1 MTGTVGSP
9 ISHPHLS
16 RRQWLQAGSIGLMG
30 LTQADVQAARDQ
42 NRRAPVKSVIYL
54 FLSGGLGQ
62 HDSFDMKPDA
72 PDNIRG
78 EFDPVSTRT
87 PGLQICEHLPRLA
100 DCSDKWAVVRS
111 LSHSTNGHS
120 LGHHI
125 MLTGRSD
132 TPRGFSGNKPQATDH
147 PSIVSQVGY
156 LLRDRSNPNSIVSC
170 IAVARENAR
179 QIRDVIT
186 TEMWEQI
193 NDLHWSLQDDE
204 DIWREPVQEQLR
216 IIRRG
221 CQLVYGITDTTLSR
235 DLSWLFSQLGRLIER
250 ADKTSRIL
258 DVKYFLLLPSPE
270 EVGGVLDELQWIT
283 LLRTAGAYQMYR
295 QSMQHAIS
303 PASVA
308 RFLLLDPIFPRS
320 VRYCLQGISDTLQQI
335 QRQPNQDTPDD
346 LDCLRGQLL
355 ARWSYVRID
364 NLIEAG
370 LHEAIDQL
378 QQDLNQLHNLIQ
390 TRYFTSAE
398 LRSTPTDHACALSS
412 FTA

>member
-1 MTGTVGSP
+1 M
-9 ISHPHLS
+9 LS
-16 RRQWLQAGSIGLMG
+16 RVADSLYWINRYLERAENISRFLEVSEAMALDCPPGSAEPWLPLVEVTG
-30 LTQADVQAARDQ
+30 DRH
-42 NRRAPVKSVIYL
+42 R
-54 FLSGGLGQ
+54 
-62 HDSFDMKPDA
+62 FDTAYPGA
-72 PDNIRG
+72 
-78 EFDPVSTRT
+78 T
-87 PGLQICEHLPRLA
+87 PKQ
-100 DCSDKWAVVRS
+100 VVR
-111 LSHSTNGHS
+111 
-120 LGHHI
+120 
-125 MLTGRSD
+125 
-132 TPRGFSGNKPQATDH
+132 F
-147 PSIVSQVGY
+147 
-156 LLRDRSNPNSIVSC
+156 LLLDRSNPNSIVSC
-170 IAVARENAR
+170 IAMARENAR

-390 TRYFTSAE
+390 TRYFTNADP
-398 LRSTPTDHACALSS
+398 RSTPTDPACVLSS